1 MKKTIMQLKENTNF
15 KGIFMKQLLIFLLLL
30 ANTLY
35 ASIGEI
41 TALRGKA
48 DITRGDKN
56 IGASVGTKLEE
67 GDTIL
72 TASKSK
78 LQILFNDK
86 TVISLGQKSSFKI
99 DEYLFDKNKPVAK
112 FSVGSGFF
120 KSITGK
126 IGKIAPK
133 QFKIK
138 TANATIGVRGTTII
152 GEVSQKRD
160 IIACSQ
166 GQIIVSSAGGSVV
179 VNAGERTIVEE
190 TKAPRQSQ
198 KVNAILLKQLDKK
211 SDPNT
216 VETPLAETTSNIKQ
230 DDTKHNKKQIEGE
243 KEDGKFEP
251 WQEDKGTHSLEDIQ
265 KIVGEQ
271 KPTYEGKVV
280 EGVTSFGA
288 IDKDSSSVK
297 LGFDLGSGEMDGNMK
312 FKDSVQ
318 NYDVDVAGKIKG
330 NGSFDFNSNNGY
342 DGGGKG
348 TLSGDKLQNANG
360 NFGFKETDIITNQV
374 NSIDGKFETSK
385 K

>member
-1 MKKTIMQLKENTNF
+1 MKKTIMQLNANINF
-15 KGIFMKQLLIFLLLL
+15 KGIFMKQLLVLFLLL
-30 ANTLY
+30 ASTLH
-35 ASIGEI
+35 ASIGKI
-41 TALRGKA
+41 TALRGEA
-48 DITRGDKN
+48 DITRGN
-56 IGASVGTKLEE
+56 EHIGASVGTKLEE

-72 TASKSK
+72 TAAKSK

-152 GEVSQKRD
+152 GEVSSKRD

-166 GQIIVSSAGGSVV
+166 GQIVVSSAGGSVV

-190 TKAPRQSQ
+190 TKAPRQVQ

-211 SDPNT
+211 SDPNSA
-216 VETPLAETTSNIKQ
+216 ETPLAETTSNIKQ
-230 DDTKHNKKQIEGE
+230 DDTKENKEQIKEE
-243 KEDGKFEP
+243 KEAEKFEP

-271 KPTYEGKVV
+271 KPTYEGKVT
-280 EGVTSFGA
+280 EGTTSYGA

-297 LGFDLGSGEMDGNMK
+297 LGFDLGSGAMDGNLK
-312 FKDSVQ
+312 FKDNTQ
-318 NYDVDVAGKIKG
+318 NYDIGVAGKVKG
-330 NGSFDFNSNNGY
+330 DGSFDFNSNNGY

-348 TLSGDKLQNANG
+348 ALSGDKLQNANG
-360 NFGFKETDIITNQV
+360 DFGFKETDIISNQV
-374 NSIDGKFETSK
+374 NNIDGKFETSK
-385 K
+385 Q